1 MPSIAKKSSIAISDI
16 SDPYEERCMTIKGE
30 MLIGQ
35 QTVTGT
41 QANIQAVNPA
51 TGEKLAPIYI
61 GGSRAHVE
69 QACELA
75 EAAYVTYRET
85 TLEERAT
92 FLETIASEIEAI
104 GSELIERAMAETG
117 LPQARIEGERGRTCG
132 QLRLFASVVRAG
144 EWLDVRIEPAM
155 PDRQPLPRADLRQ
168 RQIAL
173 GPVAVFG
180 ASNFPLAFS
189 VAGGDTASA
198 LAAGCPVVV
207 KGHSAHPGT
216 SELVGQA
223 IQKAVKAC
231 NLPEGVFS
239 LLFGAGND
247 IGQALVDDPRIQ
259 AVGFTGSRSGGM
271 ALMKTAQARPQPIP
285 VYAEMSSINPVFL
298 LPAALKARGKALG
311 EAFVGSLNMGAGQ
324 FCTSPGLVIAVK
336 GSELD
341 AFIEAARGAVE
352 ASGAQTML
360 TPGIHHAY
368 QEGVASLSG
377 AAKVREIARGQTGSD
392 YQCQTGLFAASASD
406 FLASEALQA
415 EVFGASSLVIECADE
430 AEVKRVA
437 EQLEGQLTATLH
449 MDDADIDA
457 AKALLP
463 TLERKA
469 GRILAN
475 GWPTGVEVGH
485 AMVHGGPFPAT
496 SDSRTTSVGSAAIH
510 RFLRPVCYQSLPEGL
525 LPDALKEGNPL
536 NVTRLV
542 DGKREL

>member
-1 MPSIAKKSSIAISDI
+1 
-16 SDPYEERCMTIKGE
+16 MTIRGE

-35 QTVTGT
+35 QAVTGT

-51 TGEKLAPIYI
+51 TGEKLAPVYI

-75 EAAYVTYRET
+75 EVAYGTYRET
-85 TLEERAT
+85 SLEARAA

-144 EWLDVRIEPAM
+144 EWLDVRIDPAM
-155 PDRQPLPRADLRQ
+155 PERQPLPRADLRQ
-168 RQIAL
+168 RHIAL

-216 SELVGQA
+216 SELVGKA

-239 LLFGAGND
+239 LLFGAGNE
-247 IGQALVDDPRIQ
+247 IGQALADDPRIQ
-259 AVGFTGSRSGGM
+259 AVGFTGSRSGGV

-298 LPAALKARGKALG
+298 LPAALKARGKELG
-311 EAFVGSLNMGAGQ
+311 EAFVASLNMGAGQ
-324 FCTSPGLVIAVK
+324 FCTNPGLVIAVK
-336 GSELD
+336 GPELD
-341 AFIEAARGAVE
+341 AFIDAAKGAVE

-360 TPGIHHAY
+360 TPGIHRAY
-368 QEGVASLSG
+368 QEGVASLSS
-377 AAKVREIARGQTGSD
+377 AANVREIARGQIGGD

-415 EVFGASSLVIECADE
+415 EVFGASSLIVECEDA
-430 AEVKRVA
+430 AEVKRVT

-463 TLERKA
+463 TLERKS

-475 GWPTGVEVGH
+475 AWPTGVEVCH

-496 SDSRTTSVGSAAIH
+496 SDARTTSVGSAAIH
-510 RFLRPVCYQSLPEGL
+510 RFLRPVCYQSLPEIL
-525 LPDALKEGNPL
+525 LPDALKDGNPL
-536 NVTRLV
+536 KISRLV

>member
-1 MPSIAKKSSIAISDI
+1 
-16 SDPYEERCMTIKGE
+16 MTIRGE

-35 QTVTGT
+35 KAVIGT

-51 TGEKLAPIYI
+51 TGEKLEPVYV

-75 EAAYVTYRET
+75 EAAYGIYRET
-85 TLEERAT
+85 FLEERAT
-92 FLETIASEIEAI
+92 FLETIANEIEAI
-104 GSELIERAMAETG
+104 GSELIERAIAETG

-144 EWLDVRIEPAM
+144 EWLDVRIDPAM
-155 PDRQPLPRADLRQ
+155 PERQPLPRADLRQ
-168 RQIAL
+168 RHIAL

-223 IQKAVKAC
+223 IQKAVKIC

-239 LLFGAGND
+239 LLFGAGNE

-285 VYAEMSSINPVFL
+285 VYAEMSSINPVFV
-298 LPAALKARGKALG
+298 LPEALKARGKALG

-324 FCTSPGLVIAVK
+324 FCTNPGLVIAVK
-336 GSELD
+336 GPELD
-341 AFIEAARGAVE
+341 AFIEMARGAVE

-368 QEGVASLSG
+368 QEGVSSLGG
-377 AAKVREIARGQTGSD
+377 AANVREIARGQTGSD
-392 YQCQTGLFAASASD
+392 YQCQTALFAASASD
-406 FLASEALQA
+406 FLASETLQA
-415 EVFGASSLVIECADE
+415 EVFGASSLVIECADMS
-430 AEVKRVA
+430 EVRRVA
-437 EQLEGQLTATLH
+437 EQLEGQLTATLQ

-457 AKALLP
+457 AKTLLP

-475 GWPTGVEVGH
+475 GWPTGVEVCH

-496 SDSRTTSVGSAAIH
+496 SDSRTTSVGTAAIH
-510 RFLRPVCYQSLPEGL
+510 RFLRPVCYQSLPEEL
-525 LPDALKEGNPL
+525 LPDALKDGNPL
-536 NVTRLV
+536 NVSRLV